1 MNDELRRFVRESL
14 AQGLSRDRI
23 REALLQAHWQEEEV
37 EATLNGYAEVD
48 YPIPVPRRRP
58 YLSARE
64 AFVYLLL
71 FVCLYITAFSFGVLV
86 FEFIESWFPDA
97 LNSYR
102 DFSLESVRMSSS
114 MIIVAFPIYLWLTSM
129 TIKWIK
135 HDPDKRSSK
144 IRKWLTYVTLFVA
157 AAFIIGDLIGLL
169 FNLLNG
175 DLTIRFLF
183 KVLTVLVIAGLI
195 FGYYLWDLKKEEK
208 SA

>member
-1 MNDELRRFVRESL
+1 MNDELRQFVRESL
-14 AQGLSRDRI
+14 SQGVSRDRI
-23 REALLQAHWQEEEV
+23 RDVLQQANWQEEEV
-37 EATLNGYAEVD
+37 VAALNGYADVD

-64 AFVYLLL
+64 AFVYLLM

-114 MIIVAFPIYLWLTSM
+114 MIIVAFPIYLWLTRM
-129 TIKWIK
+129 TIRWIQK
-135 HDPDKRSSK
+135 DPDKRSSK

-157 AAFIIGDLIGLL
+157 AAFIIGDLITLL

-175 DLTIRFLF
+175 ELTIRFLL

-208 SA
+208 TD